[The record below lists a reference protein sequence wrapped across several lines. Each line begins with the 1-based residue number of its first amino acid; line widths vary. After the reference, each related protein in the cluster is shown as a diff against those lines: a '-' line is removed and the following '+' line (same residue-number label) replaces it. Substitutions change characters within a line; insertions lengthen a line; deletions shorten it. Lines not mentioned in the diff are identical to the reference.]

1 MKKLILLSTVT
12 VLFFS
17 NCKKEQQ
24 ITYLYSD
31 QPQTLNCN
39 DIDTKLYSDAYY
51 AFEKA
56 IVTQAQ
62 NVNKRPNYTVPPAS
76 ALRNFVNRSKGTL
89 RIDNYITKETLAV
102 FNNLKNQDIWK
113 NNQLRSNTAIA
124 NCIGNHISNPGIKTS
139 FNALRQSGDL
149 DAKLMASAVADL
161 RLFDQYKDKALMT
174 YAALD
179 LYYAKFF
186 ELDLTKIKL
195 LEAKTQTIQKETA
208 VKSKGIELKKEDL
221 DRKHGPN
228 DGHNH

>member
-1 MKKLILLSTVT
+1 MKKLILLLTIT

-17 NCKKEQQ
+17 NCKKEPQ
-24 ITYLYSD
+24 ITYLYAD

-39 DIDTKLYSDAYY
+39 DIDAKLFSDAYY

-56 IVTQAQ
+56 IVTQSQ

-89 RIDNYITKETLAV
+89 RIDNYITEETLAV
-102 FNNLKNQDIWK
+102 FNNLKNQDIWN
-113 NNQLRSNTAIA
+113 NNQLKGNSAIA
-124 NCIGNHISNPGIKTS
+124 DCIGNHITNPGIKTS

-149 DAKLMASAVADL
+149 DAKLMAAAVADL
-161 RLFDQYKDKALMT
+161 GLFDQYKDKALMT

-186 ELDLTKIKL
+186 EIDLTKITL
-195 LEAKTQTIQKETA
+195 LKANTA
-208 VKSKGIELKKEDL
+208 NALQEKDEHAGHN
-221 DRKHGPN
+221 HGPN